1 MRTEASGVTEALIQ
15 NAENE
20 FLKYGFKDASLRRI
34 ASASGVSTNSIYSR
48 FGDKAGLFREIVKE
62 AADGMMD
69 IYLDC
74 IQNAEKALSVER
86 AIQEGADGTD
96 VVLKYIY

>member
-34 ASASGVSTNSIYSR
+34 ASASGVTP
-48 FGDKAGLFREIVKE
+48 
-62 AADGMMD
+62 
-69 IYLDC
+69 
-74 IQNAEKALSVER
+74 
-86 AIQEGADGTD
+86 
-96 VVLKYIY
+96 